1 MIDKELLQDLEN
13 IRKIYQDKDLTD
25 EQKKVLNNGINLWI
39 LEINIKAYESSL
51 SKHEEKNQDNKLQY
65 LKKTE
70 KRLYNRLLR
79 WLKEKTRNQ
88 SFFDEKLVVSPL
100 DKKNIISYQYNEQ
113 FTLNYPVLMRLC
125 KILQN
130 EENIKIIKD
139 YFTIF
144 NEFDDTSKDVFLTL
158 QIINFLEENYMDVQK
173 YYNIR
178 HDINNL
184 PEIYF
189 NMKEYENIK
198 RECEKYEK
206 MNVIEKKFY
215 QKKIKIL
222 LLKLTNL
229 EKLYSQY
236 QEKEMKKREMNKD
249 LEKIKKKLE
258 EKGWF
263 DLISDIPRNRV
274 YQYISLFENNQF
286 ESFKSDLEDTI
297 IKQKKLKIEKMD
309 YIKEYSLDP
318 YMIDL
323 LQNNEKLANLI
334 RKMANDK
341 YICIL
346 LFILKGFH
354 DLKNLSFDDI
364 KDILNQ
370 KSIENYELEVG
381 QFIENEKVKIK
392 QICS

>member
-13 IRKIYQDKDLTD
+13 IRKIYQDNDLTD

-65 LKKTE
+65 LKTTE

-158 QIINFLEENYMDVQK
+158 QIINFLEENYTDVQK

-236 QEKEMKKREMNKD
+236 QEKEMKKKEMNKD

-263 DLISDIPRNRV
+263 DLISDIPRSRV

>member
-65 LKKTE
+65 LKTTE

-158 QIINFLEENYMDVQK
+158 QIINFLEENYTDVQK

-236 QEKEMKKREMNKD
+236 QEKEMKKKEMNKD

>member
-1 MIDKELLQDLEN
+1 
-13 IRKIYQDKDLTD
+13 
-25 EQKKVLNNGINLWI
+25 
-39 LEINIKAYESSL
+39 
-51 SKHEEKNQDNKLQY
+51 
-65 LKKTE
+65 
-70 KRLYNRLLR
+70 
-79 WLKEKTRNQ
+79 
-88 SFFDEKLVVSPL
+88 
-100 DKKNIISYQYNEQ
+100 
-113 FTLNYPVLMRLC
+113 
-125 KILQN
+125 
-130 EENIKIIKD
+130 
-139 YFTIF
+139 
-144 NEFDDTSKDVFLTL
+144 
-158 QIINFLEENYMDVQK
+158 
-173 YYNIR
+173 
-178 HDINNL
+178 
-184 PEIYF
+184 
-189 NMKEYENIK
+189 
-198 RECEKYEK
+198 
-206 MNVIEKKFY
+206 
-215 QKKIKIL
+215 
-222 LLKLTNL
+222 
-229 EKLYSQY
+229 
-236 QEKEMKKREMNKD
+236 MKKKEMNKD

>member
-65 LKKTE
+65 LKTTE

-158 QIINFLEENYMDVQK
+158 QIINFLEENYTDVQK

-236 QEKEMKKREMNKD
+236 QEKEMKKKEMNKD

-364 KDILNQ
+364 KDIFNQ

>member
-1 MIDKELLQDLEN
+1 MNDKELLQDLEN
-13 IRKIYQDKDLTD
+13 IRKIYQDNDLTD

-65 LKKTE
+65 LKTTE

-158 QIINFLEENYMDVQK
+158 QIINFLEENYTDVQK

-236 QEKEMKKREMNKD
+236 QEKEMKKKEMNKD

>member
-65 LKKTE
+65 LKTTE

-158 QIINFLEENYMDVQK
+158 QIINFLEENYTDVQK

-215 QKKIKIL
+215 QKKNKDTAIKI
-222 LLKLTNL
+222 N
-229 EKLYSQY
+229 EF
-236 QEKEMKKREMNKD
+236 RE
-249 LEKIKKKLE
+249 
-258 EKGWF
+258 
-263 DLISDIPRNRV
+263 
-274 YQYISLFENNQF
+274 
-286 ESFKSDLEDTI
+286 I
-297 IKQKKLKIEKMD
+297 I
-309 YIKEYSLDP
+309 
-318 YMIDL
+318 
-323 LQNNEKLANLI
+323 
-334 RKMANDK
+334 
-341 YICIL
+341 
-346 LFILKGFH
+346 
-354 DLKNLSFDDI
+354 
-364 KDILNQ
+364 
-370 KSIENYELEVG
+370 
-381 QFIENEKVKIK
+381 
-392 QICS
+392 

>member
-381 QFIENEKVKIK
+381 QFIENEKIKIK